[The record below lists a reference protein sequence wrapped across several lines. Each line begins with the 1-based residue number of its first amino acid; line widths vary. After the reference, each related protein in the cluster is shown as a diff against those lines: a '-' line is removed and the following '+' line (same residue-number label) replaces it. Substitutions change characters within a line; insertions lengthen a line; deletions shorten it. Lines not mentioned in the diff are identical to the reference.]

1 MDTIN
6 YWLTGAGMIFG
17 SVGFWTFV
25 QHWLDKRSVSRQAML
40 GLMYLGVKMS
50 CQKLID
56 RGWASTEEIED
67 IEKYMYEPYKAMGGN
82 GTAEMLVN
90 KVKGLPNKPLTD
102 DVVEFK
108 ERRSL

>member
-25 QHWLDKRSVSRQAML
+25 QHQLDKRSASRQAML

-50 CQKLID
+50 CSSLLK

-82 GTAEMLVN
+82 GTAEMLVD
-90 KVKGLPNKPLTD
+90 KVKNLPNQP
-102 DVVEFK
+102 K
-108 ERRSL
+108 EEGVA

>member
-17 SVGFWTFV
+17 SIGFWTFV
-25 QHWLDKRSVSRQAML
+25 QHWLDKRSASRQAML

-50 CQKLID
+50 CSSLIK

-82 GTAEMLVN
+82 GTAEMLMN
-90 KVKGLPNKPLTD
+90 KVKNLPNQPKE
-102 DVVEFK
+102 DVA
-108 ERRSL
+108 

>member
-1 MDTIN
+1 MDTIS

-25 QHWLDKRSVSRQAML
+25 QHQLDKKSASRQAML

-50 CQKLID
+50 CSSLLK

-82 GTAEMLVN
+82 GTAEMLMN
-90 KVKGLPNKPLTD
+90 KVKNLPNQP
-102 DVVEFK
+102 K
-108 ERRSL
+108 EDAA

>member
-1 MDTIN
+1 MSAVD
-6 YWLTGAGMIFG
+6 YWLAGAGMIFG

>member
-6 YWLTGAGMIFG
+6 YWLTGAGMIF
-17 SVGFWTFV
+17 SSIGFWTFV
-25 QHWLDKRSVSRQAML
+25 QHQLDKRSASRQAML

-50 CQKLID
+50 CSSLLK

-82 GTAEMLVN
+82 GTAEMLMN
-90 KVKGLPNKPLTD
+90 KVKNLPNQP
-102 DVVEFK
+102 K
-108 ERRSL
+108 EEGVA